1 MRHSVAVLAGL
12 ALLTLAPVAGAHTV
26 LASPPAR
33 DFGMPGA
40 DAHKSGVCGGVA
52 RTGRYTQYAVGATVN
67 VEFTETVDHR
77 GCFQVL
83 FSEANDTGFTILK
96 QVDDP
101 SGDVTPKKHTV
112 SVQLP
117 AGKSCQ
123 NCTLSVRQLMINKAC
138 VANQPSLAAGDTYF
152 TCADIC
158 VGTNCPPIVDAGAP
172 DSSTDSGSSSDSCGP
187 SPTPTDSGTPTPT
200 PTGTGTTPTPTPSGT
215 TQPQTLEPADDQGG
229 CASAPGGRGS
239 LAGLFLVGAAAAI
252 VGVRRRRRA

>member
-12 ALLTLAPVAGAHTV
+12 VLLTLAPVARAHTV

-33 DFGMPGA
+33 DLGQVGA

-67 VEFTETVDHR
+67 VDFTETVDHR

-83 FSEANDTGFTILK
+83 FSEANDTNFTILK

-158 VGTNCPPIVDAGAP
+158 VGTNCPPMVDAGAP
-172 DSSTDSGSSSDSCGP
+172 DSSADSGPATDSGG
-187 SPTPTDSGTPTPT
+187 PTPTASGTPTPT
-200 PTGTGTTPTPTPSGT
+200 PTGTGTTPTPTPTGT
-215 TQPQTLEPADDQGG
+215 STAQPQTLEPADDQGG
-229 CASAPGGRGS
+229 CASAPGGQGS
-239 LAGLFLVGAAAAI
+239 LAGLFLVGVAGVV
-252 VGVRRRRRA
+252 VGARRRRRS